1 MSARRAGRLGSA
13 CARSGNDRKGTNAM
27 TIGTETEKDAA
38 SSAID
43 GSSSI
48 APRHPRRRTLSP
60 FSRALWALTAIA
72 AALLAIGSVA
82 SRTLAV
88 SGALLLAGCTVAL
101 LLEGVARGW
110 EIGAESPEARRRV
123 GVRTVIRVAAALVV
137 VSVACASAIVGWSG
151 LAIASAAILC
161 IFALVGGASWL
172 ASVADAE
179 DDARV
184 RPTPSRK

>member
-1 MSARRAGRLGSA
+1 
-13 CARSGNDRKGTNAM
+13 M
-27 TIGTETEKDAA
+27 TIGTDTERA
-38 SSAID
+38 SSAGD
-43 GSSSI
+43 ASSSMP
-48 APRHPRRRTLSP
+48 PRHPRRRWLSSL
-60 FSRALWALTAIA
+60 SRALWALTAIA
-72 AALLAIGSVA
+72 AALLAIGSVT
-82 SRTLAV
+82 SRTLAA

-110 EIGAESPEARRRV
+110 EISAESPEARRRV
-123 GVRTVIRVAAALVV
+123 GVRTVIRVCAALVV

-184 RPTPSRK
+184 RSTPSRK